1 MVQSKGWNTGNS
13 TGKHL
18 IWGVLGP
25 LQNWGND
32 DWLPFHLPAYTEA
45 HHRISLWGITYFKR
59 LHAWLSLLKWPD
71 AEQENDPGITWF
83 EMLLN
88 FRVVTQ
94 STVSVNLGTAQR
106 PIHALPEQS
115 EVARLTPKSWKREL
129 YSFEAS
135 LRTLRLIL
143 NGPIFPCEPMRLC
156 RSLQWRGYQDAR
168 PGLSRR
174 LKCRT
179 RGSWRTDARRE
190 HLAAWRK

>member
-1 MVQSKGWNTGNS
+1 MKQTLPRLSQGKNPNEKNSLHCKTGGMMIGYLFTFRPTPKPTTVS
-13 TGKHL
+13 HCG
-18 IWGVLGP
+18 
-25 LQNWGND
+25 
-32 DWLPFHLPAYTEA
+32 E
-45 HHRISLWGITYFKR
+45 KR

-94 STVSVNLGTAQR
+94 STVPVNLGTAQR

-129 YSFEAS
+129 HSFEAS

-156 RSLQWRGYQDAR
+156 RSLQWCGYCS
-168 PGLSRR
+168 GR
-174 LKCRT
+174 LR
-179 RGSWRTDARRE
+179 
-190 HLAAWRK
+190 